1 MDYNI
6 LKDFLFFIIA
16 VGSAYIVMR
25 ERLLKTEM
33 LVEQMQKQID
43 DKQKQLLEFK
53 ERFEDHEDK
62 VFKVLDEIRN
72 AMHDIL
78 LKLERNNVR

>member
-1 MDYNI
+1 MDYSFI
-6 LKDFLFFIIA
+6 KDFIGFFIA
-16 VGSAYIVMR
+16 VGSAYVIMR

-33 LVEQMQKQID
+33 LIAQLQKQID
-43 DKQKQLLEFK
+43 EKQRQISEFK
-53 ERFEDHEDK
+53 ERFEEHKDK
-62 VFKVLDEIRN
+62 VFEVLDEIRT